1 MQQYHAGE
9 TVQAPL
15 NFVHGEGVRNVVATF
30 AHADDPDTKFR
41 LSGVPEEQVA
51 SEGAGYTYWR
61 VILSGKVTTEDKPG
75 EYRCEEVEAEYT
87 GWRKFAFA
95 GVPEAGFEIAEEEIQ
110 PPEITGD
117 WEWGPSQRG

>member
-1 MQQYHAGE
+1 MLQYHPGE

-15 NFVHGEGVRNVVATF
+15 NFVHGEGVRYVVATF

-41 LSGVPEEQVA
+41 LYGVPEEQVA

-75 EYRCEEVEAEYT
+75 EYWCEEVEAEYT
-87 GWRKFAFA
+87 GWRKVAFA
-95 GVPEAGFEIAEEEIQ
+95 GVPETGFEIAEEEIQ

-117 WEWGPSQRG
+117 WEWGSSQQG

>member
-1 MQQYHAGE
+1 MQQHRAGE

-15 NFVHGEGVRNVVATF
+15 NFVHGEGVRNVIATF

-75 EYRCEEVEAEYT
+75 EYRCEAVEAEYT
-87 GWRKFAFA
+87 GWRKVAFA
-95 GVPEAGFEIAEEEIQ
+95 GVPEAGFEITEEEIQ

-117 WEWGPSQRG
+117 WEWGSSQ

>member
-1 MQQYHAGE
+1 MQQHRAGE

-15 NFVHGEGVRNVVATF
+15 NFVHGEGVRNVIATF

-75 EYRCEEVEAEYT
+75 EYRCEAVEAEYI
-87 GWRKFAFA
+87 GWRKVAFA
-95 GVPEAGFEIAEEEIQ
+95 GVPEAGFEITEEEIQ

-117 WEWGPSQRG
+117 WEWGSSQ

>member
-1 MQQYHAGE
+1 MQQHRAGE

-15 NFVHGEGVRNVVATF
+15 NFVHGEGVRNIVATF

-75 EYRCEEVEAEYT
+75 EYRCEAVEAEYT
-87 GWRKFAFA
+87 GWRKVAFA
-95 GVPEAGFEIAEEEIQ
+95 GVPEAGFEITEEEIQ

-117 WEWGPSQRG
+117 WEWGSSQ